1 MPEQHVQCFVK
12 KLLSGTGS
20 FTVCKTKTACNCQH
34 VKSVGLGSFRGQF
47 VGCFECFKT
56 AVSADNLLGVVG
68 VLRLQLQVC
77 GQFVGVVGVL
87 RLQFPQTICWCCGCF

>member
-1 MPEQHVQCFVK
+1 MEPAVSRFAKRKRRVIA
-12 KLLSGTGS
+12 SI
-20 FTVCKTKTACNCQH
+20 

-56 AVSADNLLGVVG
+56 SVSADNLLGVVG

-77 GQFVGVVGVL
+77 GQFVGVAGVL
-87 RLQFPQTICWCCGCF
+87 RLQFPRTICWV